1 MHTDKDYNKIL
12 SANIELLTIIAELK
26 AENLSIYNDRA
37 EIVCDN
43 IRLREVIEEQKFT
56 LQQSRDIIKR
66 LHTENKKLKRL
77 LEEVSGL
84 KAKNKYPK
92 YPNLTSEQREA
103 NLDYNLKILQG
114 GE

>member
-66 LHTENKKLKRL
+66 LRTENKEPKRL

-92 YPNLTSEQREA
+92 LTSEQREA